1 MFAEPLTSACVRAS
15 EPDANWAPVPTG
27 MFHGELD
34 ANGHRNAFRP
44 VAGAV
49 MGGIVG
55 AVVGL
60 GADVVAVV
68 WAAAVVLVVGEIT
81 V

>member
-1 MFAEPLTSACVRAS
+1 
-15 EPDANWAPVPTG
+15 